1 MKLRAAESI
10 LENTFPDVDVAV
22 EIDVAGAGARLP
34 APDEDPCSAE
44 FLFTKQVVRSE
55 FDAGK
60 VLAAP
65 VGASFTKETPL
76 EPAIIE
82 NASVSAAGRGRAIR
96 CGKGGITI
104 LSYTTAR

>member
-10 LENTFPDVDVAV
+10 LENTFPDVDVTV

-34 APDEDPCSAE
+34 AHDEDPCSAE

-60 VLAAP
+60 VNKSRVLCP
-65 VGASFTKETPL
+65 PPEWEERLVGFLS
-76 EPAIIE
+76 
-82 NASVSAAGRGRAIR
+82 SAAVRPLLQGVSGPSLRQG
-96 CGKGGITI
+96 
-104 LSYTTAR
+104 

>member
-55 FDAGK
+55 FDAGRVNK
-60 VLAAP
+60 SHVLSSSVGGTSGGIFIIGGGEAA
-65 VGASFTKETPL
+65 
-76 EPAIIE
+76 
-82 NASVSAAGRGRAIR
+82 AAGSERAIPA
-96 CGKGGITI
+96 
-104 LSYTTAR
+104 ARVTER

>member
-22 EIDVAGAGARLP
+22 EIDVAGASARLP

-44 FLFTKQVVRSE
+44 FLFTKQVVRSK

-60 VLAAP
+60 VQAAP
-65 VGASFTKETPL
+65 VGASSIVKETPP
-76 EPAIIE
+76 EPATIGD
-82 NASVSAAGRGRAIR
+82 ASVSAAGRGRAIR
-96 CGKGGITI
+96 CGNGD
-104 LSYTTAR
+104 RE

>member
-96 CGKGGITI
+96 CGNGD
-104 LSYTTAR
+104 RE

>member
-55 FDAGK
+55 FDAGRVNK
-60 VLAAP
+60 SRVLSPAVGGTSGGIFIIGGGEAA
-65 VGASFTKETPL
+65 
-76 EPAIIE
+76 
-82 NASVSAAGRGRAIR
+82 AAGSERAIPA
-96 CGKGGITI
+96 
-104 LSYTTAR
+104 ARVTEQ